1 MEHRYISIDIGGTA
15 TKYAHFDRGG
25 KMQEHRSVATPTNKE
40 DFLKLLDQLV
50 GKLED
55 SVVGIGVSV
64 PGMIDAEC
72 CTVQENG
79 RA

>member
-1 MEHRYISIDIGGTA
+1 KIKTA
-15 TKYAHFDRGG
+15 PDAVPCDC
-25 KMQEHRSVATPTNKE
+25 
-40 DFLKLLDQLV
+40 
-50 GKLED
+50 
-55 SVVGIGVSV
+55 V